1 MDIPVVGTVY
11 DSSNNICA
19 DNIDFGMQ
27 VTIQSGNT
35 GQYYVDYKLFGL
47 LSVARTHMEVVDEKY
62 IYSGGFQ
69 VGIYQDFCESIDSGS
84 GTGNPDLA
92 LSVGKT
98 KMYGGYRRRTVPDR
112 SRIWKQLSS
121 HCSKLL

>member
-19 DNIDFGMQ
+19 DNIDFGKQ

-62 IYSGGFQ
+62 IYSGGF
-69 VGIYQDFCESIDSGS
+69 
-84 GTGNPDLA
+84 
-92 LSVGKT
+92 
-98 KMYGGYRRRTVPDR
+98 R
-112 SRIWKQLSS
+112 
-121 HCSKLL
+121 